1 MQCHQQSKTNL
12 IVPDDPKGVVLLQ
25 TKKFAWSLRGVEKVY
40 FEIAKK
46 KKKKKLWKKC
56 RFGLHGACK
65 QENKAKSLEFI
76 LLIKFGITS

>member
-1 MQCHQQSKTNL
+1 MQCHQQSKTNV

-46 KKKKKLWKKC
+46 KKTLKKM
-56 RFGLHGACK
+56 
-65 QENKAKSLEFI
+65 
-76 LLIKFGITS
+76 

>member
-46 KKKKKLWKKC
+46 KKKKNFKK
-56 RFGLHGACK
+56 
-65 QENKAKSLEFI
+65 I
-76 LLIKFGITS
+76 